1 MYVKIQTHRKRSKYL
16 ERPKWEPFCRAPA
29 LAFLS
34 YGFRLLREARLLLQ
48 YADHMDVKAL
58 SMIIKQNKETGP
70 FPHAAGRGRFHDNR
84 DRADEEV
91 QRTQKNGQE
100 RDALC
105 KTIA

>member
-1 MYVKIQTHRKRSKYL
+1 
-16 ERPKWEPFCRAPA
+16 
-29 LAFLS
+29 
-34 YGFRLLREARLLLQ
+34 
-48 YADHMDVKAL
+48 MDVKAL
-58 SMIIKQNKETGP
+58 SMIIRQNKETGP
-70 FPHAAGRGRFHDNR
+70 SPRAAGRGRFHDNR